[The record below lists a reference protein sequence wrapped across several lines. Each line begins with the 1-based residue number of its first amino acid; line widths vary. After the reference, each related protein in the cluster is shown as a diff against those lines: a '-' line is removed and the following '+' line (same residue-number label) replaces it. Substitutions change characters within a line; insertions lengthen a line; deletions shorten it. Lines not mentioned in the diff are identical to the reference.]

1 MRLHWGFVA
10 VLCLA
15 ACSRPG
21 SDQSFEWSNEL
32 PAGAVV
38 HIRDGAGN
46 IRVTRST
53 GQDAVVRG
61 SRHWRRSRSSDI
73 RFVVENRDGAYYI
86 CAMWRNSGQCDRNY
100 RGRNTSSLLSMLSL
114 FHRSSD
120 ASADFDVE
128 LPANV
133 RVDVSTNT
141 GSVQIDGLSAGV
153 TARALNGTIRATNV
167 GGPLSL
173 GAINGD
179 VRLSADSLLPN
190 DSVRLETINGSVH
203 AELPAT
209 TEGNFDLSTSNG
221 TVRSDIPLPAETSS
235 RARRHLSGQ
244 VGTSTRTVRLH
255 TVNGAVIL
263 TTRAAGTAA
272 GLTAP

>member
-1 MRLHWGFVA
+1 MRLTWGLVA
-10 VLCLA
+10 ALGLA

-21 SDQSFEWSNEL
+21 SDQDFQWSNEI
-32 PAGAVV
+32 PAGSVV
-38 HIRDGAGN
+38 HIRDGAGD

-53 GQDAVVRG
+53 GQEAVVRG

-73 RFVVENRDGAYYI
+73 RFVVEDRDGAYYI
-86 CAMWRNSGQCDRNY
+86 CAMWRNSGRCDRNY

-128 LPANV
+128 VPANV
-133 RVDVSTNT
+133 AVDVSTNT
-141 GSVQIDGLSAGV
+141 GSVQIDGVTGGV
-153 TARALNGTIRATNV
+153 AAHTLNGTIRATNV

-179 VRLSADSLLPN
+179 VRLSANSLSPG
-190 DSVRLETINGSVH
+190 DSVRLQTVNGSVH

-209 TEGNFDLSTSNG
+209 TDGKFDLLTTNG
-221 TVRSDIPLPAETSS
+221 TVSSDIRLPAETSA
-235 RARRHLSGQ
+235 RVRRHLSGQ
-244 VGTSTRTVRLH
+244 VGTSTRVVRLH
-255 TVNGAVIL
+255 TVNGAVVL
-263 TTRAAGTAA
+263 TTRGV
-272 GLTAP
+272 APSQD